1 MIPTKVLLFAFITA
15 GLSLGCNHKSDR
27 LQEVITGSLD
37 AAVKQYMALAYTLE
51 NEPDQLPRSYSREG
65 KLITCNSGWWVS
77 GFFPGSLW
85 YLYEYSGDNELKK
98 MAEEYTKRVEDQQ
111 YTTNTHDVGFMIY
124 CSFGNGYRI
133 TQNQHYRDVI
143 LTASKSLAT
152 RYHPVVGCL
161 RSWDWGEWQ
170 YPVIVD
176 NMMNLE
182 LLFFASGYQGYEK
195 MYDIAV
201 SHANTTLANHFRP
214 DGSCFHVL
222 SYDTITGE
230 VVTRQTRQGFS
241 DESSWARGQAWALY
255 GYTMCY
261 RETGDAEYLR
271 QAEKIAGFI
280 LNHPE
285 LPEDKVPYWDFDD
298 PGIPDTY
305 RDASAAAIIC
315 SALIELSQLS
325 EKQQGE
331 RYLKVAETLIESL
344 SSSGYRA
351 EKGTNGNFLLKHCV
365 GSKPENSE
373 VDVPL
378 TYADYYYLEAMMRY
392 RKLKGL

>member
-1 MIPTKVLLFAFITA
+1 MRSNRILIFTILTA
-15 GLSLGCNHKSDR
+15 GFFPACKNDSPE
-27 LQEVITGSLD
+27 LQKVVISSLD
-37 AAVKQYMALAYTLE
+37 TAVEQYKMMADALDDK
-51 NEPDQLPRSYSREG
+51 PGKLPRSCDDDGR
-65 KLITCNSGWWVS
+65 LITCNPDWWVS

-85 YLYEYSGDNELKK
+85 YLYEYSGDDELKK
-98 MAEEYTKRVEDQQ
+98 MAEEFTKRVEDQQ
-111 YTTNTHDVGFMIY
+111 YTTNNHDVGFMIY
-124 CSFGNGYRI
+124 CSYGNGYRL
-133 TQNQHYRDVI
+133 TQNEHYRDVI

-152 RYHPVVGCL
+152 RFRPAVGCI

-170 YPVIVD
+170 YAVIID

-182 LLFFASGYQGYEK
+182 LLFFASGNQGYEE

-201 SHANTTLANHFRP
+201 SHANTTLKNHFRS
-214 DGSCFHVL
+214 DGSSFHVV

-230 VVTRQTRQGFS
+230 VLKRQTRQGFS

-255 GYTMCY
+255 GYTMSF
-261 RETGDAEYLR
+261 RETGDPDYLK

-280 LNHPE
+280 IHHPR

-298 PGIPDTY
+298 PHIPDTY

-325 EKQQGE
+325 VKPDSEK
-331 RYLKVAETLIESL
+331 YLEVAETLIQSL
-344 SSSGYRA
+344 SSPDYRA
-351 EKGTNGNFLLKHCV
+351 QPGTNCHFLLKHGV

-392 RKLKGL
+392 KKLMGF